1 MSTSTD
7 QEFVTVP
14 FDNAMLQKIFLAQL
28 AIQKQAQTQGQSKP
42 QAATNTAQ
50 PTLGSLPK
58 IQTGQAKP
66 AVQQQKPQIKPSTAP
81 SWGQINNTKPQPQTG
96 QVKLNNNGQVKPQVK
111 PATQNIMIK
120 KETTAVVE
128 EKKEQGGQGNGLN
141 LALFGQ
147 IAQMAAANG
156 ANPAQVALLN
166 NLLGQLGSQ
175 NNNNNNN
182 NNGNQGD
189 GNDGGKIF
197 MKISVFIIENR
208 KTI

>member
-14 FDNAMLQKIFLAQL
+14 FDNTMLQKLFLAQL
-28 AIQKQAQTQGQSKP
+28 AMQKQAQAQGQGQSKP
-42 QAATNTAQ
+42 QTITPTAQ
-50 PTLGSLPK
+50 PTSGSLPK

-66 AVQQQKPQIKPSTAP
+66 FTQQQKPQIKPSTAP
-81 SWGQINNTKPQPQTG
+81 SWGQINSTKPQPQTG
-96 QVKLNNNGQVKPQVK
+96 QIKLNNNGQVKPQAK

-120 KETTAVVE
+120 KETTAVVQ
-128 EKKEQGGQGNGLN
+128 EKKEEGSQQGGSGMN

-166 NLLGQLGSQ
+166 NLLGQLGGNNQ
-175 NNNNNNN
+175 NNNNNNGGGN
-182 NNGNQGD
+182 NNQNDGNN
-189 GNDGGKIF
+189 NDGGKPTSF
-197 MKISVFIIENR
+197 Y
-208 KTI
+208 